1 MSSSSPSDRPP
12 PALPRARS
20 STSSAAAS
28 PRRRP
33 STPVRAAASPC
44 RCRPLTRRAR
54 RPGHGSSSYE
64 TPPRGTGS
72 RELELPCS
80 TAQPAPVEDGEEGSE
95 APPAIRVRSAIR
107 RPSSR
112 QGPRARSA
120 GPAAAAAELERARA
134 RTQFRQGSAAR
145 TRSEAPRGGGGS
157 LNRCSPANRTIPPP
171 NRLPAP
177 PRRARLHLQHHPP
190 PNTSASSSHPSLAL
204 PANVPGGEA
213 PQAQPR
219 RRSLAAAELSTC
231 SDPRRRLSSL
241 APGGGAPRRS
251 SALSREWSGGGAR
264 PLPRCPQGA
273 ASMLQARRRSRRAK
287 VCGKRGARARKKM
300 DSAAALKN
308 AQRRGVDTKPDR

>member
-20 STSSAAAS
+20 STSTAAAS
-28 PRRRP
+28 PR
-33 STPVRAAASPC
+33 

-80 TAQPAPVEDGEEGSE
+80 TAQLALGHPVEDGEEGSE
-95 APPAIRVRSAIR
+95 APPAIRARSAIR

-171 NRLPAP
+171 NRPPAP

-190 PNTSASSSHPSLAL
+190 PNTSASSSHPSPAL

-213 PQAQPR
+213 PQAHPR

-251 SALSREWSGGGAR
+251 SALSREESRSWSSR
-264 PLPRCPQGA
+264 
-273 ASMLQARRRSRRAK
+273 ASAPSRRRRRSPWPA
-287 VCGKRGARARKKM
+287 
-300 DSAAALKN
+300 SASSSSGRWQVFLVP
-308 AQRRGVDTKPDR
+308 GL